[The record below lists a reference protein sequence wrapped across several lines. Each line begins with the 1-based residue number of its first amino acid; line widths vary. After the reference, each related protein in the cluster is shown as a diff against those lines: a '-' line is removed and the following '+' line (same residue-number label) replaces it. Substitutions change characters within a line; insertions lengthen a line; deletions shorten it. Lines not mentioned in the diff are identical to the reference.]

1 MGGGRLARHAA
12 VVRAGGRRDR
22 GVRGVHD
29 HLLSR
34 AARQEAVKPS
44 LALLLLGLGLVVVG
58 VRLGGG
64 RDGAIGG
71 AVAVAA
77 QLAAVALLR
86 PAMRAPQR
94 VFMARWLGGMGVWA
108 LALGALLVYAVT
120 ERAAPASL
128 PASLGFLRGVFPLLV
143 VETEFLE

>member
-22 GVRGVHD
+22 RVRRVHD

-34 AARQEAVKPS
+34 AARHEAVKPY
-44 LALLLLGLGLVVVG
+44 LALLLLGLGLVVVV

-71 AVAVAA
+71 GGGVGGPPAA
-77 QLAAVALLR
+77 GGVVGAPGRR
-86 PAMRAPQR
+86 PPRGFFGPL
-94 VFMARWLGGMGVWA
+94 LGGGGGS
-108 LALGALLVYAVT
+108 GAC
-120 ERAAPASL
+120 
-128 PASLGFLRGVFPLLV
+128 
-143 VETEFLE
+143 

>member
-22 GVRGVHD
+22 RVRRVHD

-34 AARQEAVKPS
+34 AARHEAVKPY
-44 LALLLLGLGLVVVG
+44 LALLLVGLGLVVV
-58 VRLGGG
+58 VLRLGGG

-77 QLAAVALLR
+77 QLVAVALLR
-86 PAMRAPQR
+86 PPMRAPPPG
-94 VFMARWLGGMGVWA
+94 FMAPRAARVGGRGP
-108 LALGALLVYAVT
+108 ALGAPPGFAGT
-120 ERAAPASL
+120 ERAALA
-128 PASLGFLRGVFPLLV
+128 PLAP
-143 VETEFLE
+143 

>member
-1 MGGGRLARHAA
+1 MIRRPPRSTLFPYTTLFRSLFLRRPGVHLRGRDPRLRRAGMGGGRLARHAA

-22 GVRGVHD
+22 RVRRVHD

-34 AARQEAVKPS
+34 AARHEAVKPY
-44 LALLLLGLGLVVVG
+44 LALLLLGLGLVVV
-58 VRLGGG
+58 VLRLGGG

-94 VFMARWLGGMGVWA
+94 VFMARWLGG
-108 LALGALLVYAVT
+108 
-120 ERAAPASL
+120 
-128 PASLGFLRGVFPLLV
+128 
-143 VETEFLE
+143 

>member
-1 MGGGRLARHAA
+1 LRLFLRRPGVHLRGRDPRLRRAGMGGGRLARHAA

-22 GVRGVHD
+22 RVRRVHD

-34 AARQEAVKPS
+34 AARHEAVKPY
-44 LALLLLGLGLVVVG
+44 LALLLLGLGLVVVV

-77 QLAAVALLR
+77 QDRKSTRLNSSH
-86 PAMRAPQR
+86 
-94 VFMARWLGGMGVWA
+94 GSIS
-108 LALGALLVYAVT
+108 Y
-120 ERAAPASL
+120 
-128 PASLGFLRGVFPLLV
+128 GVFCLKKKKTRTAQENGTKLA
-143 VETEFLE
+143 ETIPEENTVQF

>member
-1 MGGGRLARHAA
+1 MSFFFFNDPATTEIYTLSL
-12 VVRAGGRRDR
+12 
-22 GVRGVHD
+22 HD
-29 HLLSR
+29 
-34 AARQEAVKPS
+34 
-44 LALLLLGLGLVVVG
+44 ALPILVV

-94 VFMARWLGGMGVWA
+94 VFLARWLGGMGVRG
-108 LALGALLVYAVT
+108 LALGALLGYAGT
-120 ERAAPASL
+120 QRAAPASL
-128 PASLGFLRGVFPLLV
+128 PASLGFLGGLLPLLLV
-143 VETEFLE
+143 GTEFLE

>member
-12 VVRAGGRRDR
+12 VVRAGGRCDR
-22 GVRGVHD
+22 RVRRVHD

-34 AARQEAVKPS
+34 AARHEAVKPY
-44 LALLLLGLGLVVVG
+44 LALLLLGLGLVVVV
-58 VRLGGG
+58 VRLGG

-77 QLAAVALLR
+77 QFAAVALLR

-94 VFMARWLGGMGVWA
+94 VFMARWLGGMGVRA
-108 LALGALLVYAVT
+108 LALGALLVY
-120 ERAAPASL
+120 EIGRASC
-128 PASLGFLRGVFPLLV
+128 REGV
-143 VETEFLE
+143 

>member
-22 GVRGVHD
+22 RVRRVYD

-34 AARQEAVKPS
+34 AARHEAVKPY
-44 LALLLLGLGLVVVG
+44 LALLLLGLGLVVVV

-71 AVAVAA
+71 GGAVAGQVAGGGA
-77 QLAAVALLR
+77 RGPPGRGPPGGFIGRWARGGGGGGAGPRGAPGVAGGRGGR
-86 PAMRAPQR
+86 P
-94 VFMARWLGGMGVWA
+94 G
-108 LALGALLVYAVT
+108 
-120 ERAAPASL
+120 PA
-128 PASLGFLRGVFPLLV
+128 
-143 VETEFLE
+143 

>member
-22 GVRGVHD
+22 RVRRVYD

-34 AARQEAVKPS
+34 AARHEAVKPY
-44 LALLLLGLGLVVVG
+44 LALLLLGLGLVVVV

-71 AVAVAA
+71 AGGGAG
-77 QLAAVALLR
+77 QLAAGGAPR
-86 PAMRAPQR
+86 PA
-94 VFMARWLGGMGVWA
+94 ARGPPRGFLGP
-108 LALGALLVYAVT
+108 LV
-120 ERAAPASL
+120 RGGGGWGPAAPGA
-128 PASLGFLRGVFPLLV
+128 PGVFGD
-143 VETEFLE
+143 

>member
-22 GVRGVHD
+22 RVRRVHD

-34 AARQEAVKPS
+34 AARHEAVKPY
-44 LALLLLGLGLVVVG
+44 LALLLLGLGLVVVV

-71 AVAVAA
+71 GGGGGG
-77 QLAAVALLR
+77 Q
-86 PAMRAPQR
+86 AP
-94 VFMARWLGGMGVWA
+94 GGGVSGPPH
-108 LALGALLVYAVT
+108 GAPP
-120 ERAAPASL
+120 R
-128 PASLGFLRGVFPLLV
+128 GFLGPSRRRGGGSG
-143 VETEFLE
+143 

>member
-22 GVRGVHD
+22 RVRRVHD

-34 AARQEAVKPS
+34 AARHEAVKPY
-44 LALLLLGLGLVVVG
+44 LALLLLGLGLVVVV

-64 RDGAIGG
+64 RAGAIGG

-94 VFMARWLGGMGVWA
+94 VSMARWLGGVGARA
-108 LALGALLVYAVT
+108 LALGARPGYVGPG
-120 ERAAPASL
+120 RAALAP
-128 PASLGFLRGVFPLLV
+128 R
-143 VETEFLE
+143 

>member
-1 MGGGRLARHAA
+1 MVMNPPNPLIAA
-12 VVRAGGRRDR
+12 VVRGGGRRDR
-22 GVRGVHD
+22 RVRRVHV

-34 AARQEAVKPS
+34 AARHEAVKPY
-44 LALLLLGLGLVVVG
+44 LALLLLGLGLVVVV

-77 QLAAVALLR
+77 QLAAAALLR

-94 VFMARWLGGMGVWA
+94 VFMARWLCGMGVA
-108 LALGALLVYAVT
+108 GLAVRAPLV
-120 ERAAPASL
+120 
-128 PASLGFLRGVFPLLV
+128 
-143 VETEFLE
+143 

>member
-22 GVRGVHD
+22 RVRRVHD

-34 AARQEAVKPS
+34 AARHEAVKPY
-44 LALLLLGLGLVVVG
+44 LALLLLGLGLVVVV

-86 PAMRAPQR
+86 PAMRGPPPG
-94 VFMARWLGGMGVWA
+94 FMAPLARREGGSGPSPPV
-108 LALGALLVYAVT
+108 
-120 ERAAPASL
+120 RA
-128 PASLGFLRGVFPLLV
+128 
-143 VETEFLE
+143 

>member
-22 GVRGVHD
+22 RVRRVYD

-34 AARQEAVKPS
+34 AARHEAVKPYF
-44 LALLLLGLGLVVVG
+44 ALLVVGLGLVVVV

-86 PAMRAPQR
+86 PAMGAPQP
-94 VFMARWLGGMGVWA
+94 VFMARWLGGGGA
-108 LALGALLVYAVT
+108 RARAAAAGLGA
-120 ERAAPASL
+120 
-128 PASLGFLRGVFPLLV
+128 
-143 VETEFLE
+143 